1 MNKRI
6 IEGIEVEVSS
16 GNVFADLGL
25 PDADKL
31 KIKSGLTIEITK
43 AIRERGL
50 TQAEA
55 ANRMGLTQP
64 KVSSLLHGE
73 FSNFSERK
81 LMDCLN
87 RLGYNIEILVRE
99 TTEPVGHL
107 VLTHA

>member
-1 MNKRI
+1 MKKHT
-6 IEGIEVEVSS
+6 IEGVHVEVGSN
-16 GNVFADLGL
+16 NVFADLDL
-25 PDADKL
+25 PNSDKL

-55 ANRMGLTQP
+55 ARRMGLTQP
-64 KVSSLLHGE
+64 KVSSLLSGE

-81 LMDCLN
+81 LMDCLS
-87 RLGYNIEILVRE
+87 RLGYDIEIRIRE
-99 TTEPVGHL
+99 TSEPIGQL